1 MEMTTTQSIVRYTVK
16 LNGEFE
22 NKAFGFSCMRNAI
35 KTNIK
40 GIFRYDSSS
49 LVHMDIEGSMHDIEL
64 FLSLVSADNNSSFIL
79 KKREEP
85 ELKNFNDFIIQNQFQ

>member
-1 MEMTTTQSIVRYTVK
+1 
-16 LNGEFE
+16 
-22 NKAFGFSCMRNAI
+22 
-35 KTNIK
+35 
-40 GIFRYDSSS
+40 
-49 LVHMDIEGSMHDIEL
+49 MDIEGSMHDIEL